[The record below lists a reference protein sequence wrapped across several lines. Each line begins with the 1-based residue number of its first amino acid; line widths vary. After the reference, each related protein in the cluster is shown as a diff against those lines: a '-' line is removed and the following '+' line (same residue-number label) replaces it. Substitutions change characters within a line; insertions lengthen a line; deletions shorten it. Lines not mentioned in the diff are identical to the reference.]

1 MPEESKAVVGHLAN
15 NASITQLGAFLHNT
29 KSDELAP
36 LINVLPGITGLAQV
50 NNIDISTPKLLAQT
64 DKRMVDNLTLMTY
77 FKDII
82 QTATSSGSGYAV
94 K

>member
-1 MPEESKAVVGHLAN
+1 M
-15 NASITQLGAFLHNT
+15 
-29 KSDELAP
+29 
-36 LINVLPGITGLAQV
+36 
-50 NNIDISTPKLLAQT
+50 STPKLLAQT